1 MILSISISELLK
13 KQDALIIDIRNEQ
26 NYNNNHIPSSK
37 NIPKQILISNPS
49 KYLDKNKTY
58 YIYCSVGYTSAPVCN
73 KLSSMGYKVVN
84 VSGGYNSYYEIL

>member
-58 YIYCSVGYTSAPVCN
+58 YLYCQKGTNSIRVCALLN
-73 KLSSMGYKVVN
+73 SLGYKTIN
-84 VSGGYNSYYEIL
+84 INGGYEAWILQK